1 MTAEEVKQNYTY
13 KVIKKVITREFP
25 WVKDIVIDEDG
36 LSEYKYVM
44 FFDLFIDPYELANK
58 KGWTVPRWINQSV
71 RDGDDYM
78 STLLSLYFNE
88 SDPDMSRLKELINKT
103 LRTIKD
109 SPAIPEDMRLDTKKE
124 PTVGRFHLADNL
136 TVPNDIE

>member
-1 MTAEEVKQNYTY
+1 
-13 KVIKKVITREFP
+13 
-25 WVKDIVIDEDG
+25 
-36 LSEYKYVM
+36 
-44 FFDLFIDPYELANK
+44 
-58 KGWTVPRWINQSV
+58 
-71 RDGDDYM
+71 
-78 STLLSLYFNE
+78 
-88 SDPDMSRLKELINKT
+88 MSRLKDLINKT